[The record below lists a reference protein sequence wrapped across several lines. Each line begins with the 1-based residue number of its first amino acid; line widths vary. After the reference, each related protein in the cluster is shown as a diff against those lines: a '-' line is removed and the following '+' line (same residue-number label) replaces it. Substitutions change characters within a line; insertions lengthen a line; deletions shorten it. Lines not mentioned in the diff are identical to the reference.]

1 LKRQSGVIVLFAGTW
16 MAFGQVPAA
25 WGFDIPR
32 AKTEVAVVD
41 PSSEAP
47 ALQLDF
53 KAELDRV
60 PALARADVVATWEQ
74 AGGVEPTP
82 FLVTIPAECWVPNRA
97 GFHVEDFRACGVSVE
112 LDRRLVPLMDFE
124 ARLLTRGDGTALLDL
139 GALFG
144 GTPDDSAPELL
155 GALGGAVVELAI
167 GAESSAAPP
176 LSVETVGSTTPDD
189 G

>member
-1 LKRQSGVIVLFAGTW
+1 MRRQNTAMVLAAGLLA
-16 MAFGQVPAA
+16 AFGQVAA
-25 WGFDIPR
+25 VGGFEISR
-32 AKTEVAVVD
+32 AKTEAAIVD
-41 PSSEAP
+41 PAAAGP
-47 ALQLDF
+47 VLQMELT
-53 KAELDRV
+53 AELVRI

-82 FLVTIPAECWVPNRA
+82 FLVAIPAECWVPNRA

-124 ARLLTRGDGTALLDL
+124 ARLLTRGDGTALFDL
-139 GALFG
+139 GALFST
-144 GTPDDSAPELL
+144 TPDDGAPEVL

-176 LSVETVGSTTPDD
+176 LSVETVGAGTPDD
-189 G
+189 N